1 MIISHKYKYLFIQ
14 LEKTAS
20 TAIAK
25 ELRRN
30 YEGIPI
36 LWKHARYEDFLKI
49 ATPEEKKYFVF
60 AGIRNPL
67 DIVVSRYYLRKLG
80 IGNKQNKI
88 ILKRHNFIKEN
99 DADFSSFFKKFYSN
113 KIYNDWKTKKFNS
126 LDYIY
131 RYENLQEDFSKVLKK
146 LGIKQ
151 KGVIPLI
158 NKTPE
163 KEDNFESYYSKDIQP
178 RVKIVFGRYIKKW
191 GYRFPKDWKEPT
203 IWEKISISIPLNIK
217 HFLYRMFHIIIDISS
232 VHQKMYNLEPVSII
246 KNEKRT

>member
-1 MIISHKYKYLFIQ
+1 MIISHKHKYLFIQ

-67 DIVVSRYYLRKLG
+67 DIVVSRYHLRKLG
-80 IGNKQNKI
+80 RGIEKNKNN
-88 ILKRHNFIKEN
+88 LKQYNFIKEN
-99 DADFSSFFKKFYSN
+99 NADFSAFFKKFFGN
-113 KIYNDWKTKKFNS
+113 RIYNDWKTKKFNS

-131 RYENLQEDFSKVLKK
+131 HYENLQEDFSKIFKN

-151 KGVIPLI
+151 KRVIPLVG
-158 NKTPE
+158 KTPE

-178 RVKIVFGRYIKKW
+178 RAKIVFKRYIKKW

-203 IWEKISISIPLNIK
+203 NWGKISVSIPLNIK
-217 HFLYRMFHIIIDISS
+217 HFLYRILHIIIDTPS
-232 VHQKMYNLEPVSII
+232 VHQKIY
-246 KNEKRT
+246 KTC